1 MKRHGCLLLF
11 LVSAIFIS
19 SCNRFSKRG
28 LPFGSVKGI
37 HFTEVRRAFSNG
49 LVFDKQGY
57 QLEPGWKLYFI
68 SDDSAQVFS
77 PKMQRYYGFHVYFDH
92 DSIFNVADSWLK
104 LRRISSDSLVF
115 QAQRVEN
122 RLILDEDEGS
132 NVFMTFYSD
141 DYIRRK
147 GTDKVA
153 RMGVPSRND
162 TLFIQKRSALANK
175 IMDSAFSARV
185 PAELKSNSPL
195 VDVEKVKGES
205 TPLNKVDPSVNYM
218 YPEFNITIH
227 KAYEE
232 FEYSFSVFVDNKGG
246 LHFGRTDIPYSGEF
260 RKTYENVMKGII
272 DGYLKRYVDVTP
284 GTTLGIA
291 HASYIYLDVRGLKN

>member
-11 LVSAIFIS
+11 LASAIFIF

-57 QLEPGWKLYFI
+57 QLEPGWRLYFI

-141 DYIRRK
+141 NYIRRK
-147 GTDKVA
+147 GADKVA
-153 RMGVPSRND
+153 RMGIPSRKD

-195 VDVEKVKGES
+195 VDVEKIKGES

-232 FEYSFSVFVDNKGG
+232 FEYSFSVFIDDKGG
-246 LHFGRTDIPYSGEF
+246 MYFGRTDIPYSGEF

>member
-1 MKRHGCLLLF
+1 M
-11 LVSAIFIS
+11 
-19 SCNRFSKRG
+19 
-28 LPFGSVKGI
+28 GI
-37 HFTEVRRAFSNG
+37 
-49 LVFDKQGY
+49 
-57 QLEPGWKLYFI
+57 
-68 SDDSAQVFS
+68 
-77 PKMQRYYGFHVYFDH
+77 
-92 DSIFNVADSWLK
+92 
-104 LRRISSDSLVF
+104 
-115 QAQRVEN
+115 
-122 RLILDEDEGS
+122 
-132 NVFMTFYSD
+132 
-141 DYIRRK
+141 
-147 GTDKVA
+147 
-153 RMGVPSRND
+153 PSRKD

-195 VDVEKVKGES
+195 VDVEKIKGES

-232 FEYSFSVFVDNKGG
+232 FEYSFSVFIDDKGG
-246 LHFGRTDIPYSGEF
+246 MYFGRTDIPYSGEF

>member
-1 MKRHGCLLLF
+1 MKRYRYLLLILF
-11 LVSAIFIS
+11 SVLLVS
-19 SCNRFSKRG
+19 SCNRFRKRG
-28 LPFGSVKGI
+28 LPFGSVKGV

-92 DSIFNVADSWLK
+92 DSIFNTADTWLK
-104 LRRISSDSLVF
+104 LRRISPDSLVF

-122 RLILDEDEGS
+122 RIILDEDEGS

-141 DYIRRK
+141 DYIRRN
-147 GTDKVA
+147 GPDKVA
-153 RMGVPSRND
+153 RMGQPGRKD
-162 TLFIQKRSALANK
+162 TLFIQKRSALANRV
-175 IMDSAFSARV
+175 IDSAFSARM
-185 PAELKSNSPL
+185 PALLTSNSPL
-195 VDVEKVKGES
+195 VTVEKVKSES
-205 TPLNKVDPSVNYM
+205 TPLNKVDPSINYM

-232 FEYSFSVFVDNKGG
+232 FEYSFSVFVDDKGG
-246 LHFGRTDIPYSGEF
+246 LHFGRTDIPYQGEF
-260 RKTYENVMKGII
+260 KKTYEDVMKGII